1 MITEHEMDI
10 RVRYQETDGQG
21 RVHHANYFTYF
32 EMGRVEQLRASGY
45 DYRKLEE
52 QGIMLVVHKIGCQYI
67 VPAFYDDVLTLRTRT
82 VRVTPARVEHEY
94 RVLRGG
100 QLLAKG
106 HSVLACIDAKG
117 NVRRMPEWIEME
129 KSQTETGPAA

>member
-1 MITEHEMDI
+1 MKMVTEHEIEI
-10 RVRYQETDGQG
+10 RVRYKETDGQG

-52 QGIMLVVHKIGCQYI
+52 QGIMLVLQMK
-67 VPAFYDDVLTLRTRT
+67 T

-94 RVLRGG
+94 RISRDGVV
-100 QLLAKG
+100 LAKG
-106 HSVLACIDAKG
+106 NSTLAYVDRTGK
-117 NVRRMPEWIEME
+117 VRRMPKWIEMDE
-129 KSQTETGPAA
+129 AKKGG

>member
-1 MITEHEMDI
+1 MINEHEIQI

-52 QGIMLVVHKIGCQYI
+52 QGIMLVVHKITCQYML
-67 VPAFYDDVLTLRTRT
+67 PANYDDLLTLETKT
-82 VRVTPARVEHEY
+82 VKVTPARVEHEY
-94 RVLRGG
+94 RVKRDGV
-100 QLLAKG
+100 LLAKG
-106 HSVLACIDAKG
+106 NSTLACVDRTGK
-117 NVRRMPEWIEME
+117 VRRMPEWIEMDE
-129 KSQTETGPAA
+129 ARM

>member
-1 MITEHEMDI
+1 MIEEHEIHI
-10 RVRYQETDGQG
+10 RVRYQETDAQG
-21 RVHHANYFTYF
+21 RVHHANYLTYF

-52 QGIMLVVHKIGCQYI
+52 QGIMLVVHKVNCQYLQ
-67 VPAFYDDVLTLRTRT
+67 PANYDDVLTLRTKT

-94 RVLRGG
+94 YVTRDG

-106 HSVLACIDAKG
+106 HSVLACIDTSG
-117 NVRRMPEWIEME
+117 RVRRMPEWLEME
-129 KSQTETGPAA
+129 QSAG